1 MLHKEE
7 ALFIGSKIIG
17 KKTETG
23 QLEKERTYLH
33 NKKLFGVFN
42 TKLRLYQKGVKR
54 LNKNNGSDTSKLQNW
69 LIKNGDPP
77 VIYDPKFVQL
87 EKENLR
93 NFLIDKGYINTKV
106 THETFQK
113 FGNDKLI
120 GVKYFVKSGPQWLI
134 NSVHSDGFNKH
145 FDSILQN
152 ALANNQIAHEK
163 PLDLSF
169 LKKVKTELLEQAQNN
184 GYFYFDVG
192 LLNVW
197 IDTNCSNKRVDIYF
211 DYHAEKDKKV
221 FVRQKIDTVEIIFD
235 SEKNHYQEIQLNGIN
250 YKTLAGQLKPEVLD
264 NLVKI
269 RPDEIYNPANTTFTY
284 NNLLNL
290 AIFKSVNIN
299 FTPSKEDSSKL
310 LKCSIN
316 LKQKKNHEVVWE
328 PQVIFNS
335 ERQINQNRSYGNKRV
350 DIYFDY
356 HAEKDKKV
364 FVRQKIDTVEIIF
377 DSEKNHYQEIQLNG
391 INYKTLAGQLKP
403 EVLDNLV
410 KIRPDEIYNPA
421 NTTFT
426 YNNLLNLAI
435 FKSVNINFTPS
446 KEDSSK
452 LLKCSIN
459 LKQKKNHEVVWEPQ
473 VIFNSERQINQNR
486 SYGLQNLLKL
496 NNRDVFGHAEQF
508 DINWT
513 LGLESQYGAGIFKIN
528 SISNNINLDLI
539 LPFLALGRNKFNQ
552 KSFDTKQTIFAAGFI
567 KENNVIFNRTSF
579 PFSFI
584 YEINKKNWSYQ
595 FSPLQ
600 ISFNNASINN
610 KQNELNNLV
619 IRRLLNNNLIAGSKF
634 SMFFNSVKNG
644 NYFKSNMHLFELSGN
659 AIGLYHALT
668 SGSRTID
675 KTLFN
680 VRYFQYVRSELDV
693 KSSRKIGRKSNLA
706 VRINVGAGIPYG
718 NSDIMPFEKQYFV
731 GGANSLRAFKPRSVG
746 PGNYAGSSGVQ
757 FEKSGDLI
765 TQASLELRNSI
776 GKSLFETA
784 FFIDAGNCWLV
795 TEHEDLK
802 NGSFKMNNTIQ
813 SLALNS
819 GAGLRLNLGYFIFRM
834 DWGIALHNPSKPKNQ
849 RWVINSIRKDKILFL
864 KYNTLLNIGI
874 GYPF

>member
-113 FGNDKLI
+113 FGNNKLI

-197 IDTNCSNKRVDIYF
+197 IDTNCS
-211 DYHAEKDKKV
+211 
-221 FVRQKIDTVEIIFD
+221 
-235 SEKNHYQEIQLNGIN
+235 
-250 YKTLAGQLKPEVLD
+250 
-264 NLVKI
+264 
-269 RPDEIYNPANTTFTY
+269 
-284 NNLLNL
+284 
-290 AIFKSVNIN
+290 
-299 FTPSKEDSSKL
+299 
-310 LKCSIN
+310 
-316 LKQKKNHEVVWE
+316 
-328 PQVIFNS
+328 
-335 ERQINQNRSYGNKRV
+335 NKRV